1 MNISLK
7 KKCSIYF
14 QGGDILYQ
22 NAISKA
28 VDFLARAVT
37 DNLDAYS
44 LAVMSTAFGDTRH
57 PFATK
62 TLQMMEKYANASGKL
77 HDVPRKNA

>member
-1 MNISLK
+1 MERCHEHLCRQ
-7 KKCSIYF
+7 KCSLYF

-28 VDFLARAVT
+28 VDFLARGVN

-62 TLQMMEKYANASGKL
+62 TLQMMDKYANTSGKL
-77 HDVPRKNA
+77 SDMS